1 MFIFFE
7 TTTHSRAAPAGI
19 FASCADISDLPKI
32 EDADLQSLVNRAEQQ
47 GQTFTYDFDAEQRE
61 HLEGEIRFVVLLIKE
76 IGIFLN
82 ELLQAQDILDNGSVL
97 IVSRNT
103 KSSRATDKQKTAIKE
118 KHLHGNKELS
128 QAVELVLKLI
138 GAAQTVKHLNGQPET
153 KHLRHLKPGAADI
166 PKVFSAGSSGSP
178 HKRRSR
184 SSSRGR
190 TKNNSRSRSHS
201 SSNSSCSSS
210 SSRSRVSSCSSD
222 EEVLGEQL
230 QDLHIQTVKAE
241 AVKAVQLHFSS
252 HQSTAAILGERLKA
266 AEDQTEVQKQ
276 KICEQEKEIRTLQKR
291 VATADADLRQLNQ
304 YLTAPR
310 GIEGYPLSPT
320 GLDALTDTAPP
331 GTPDQLASS
340 KKRTRDLTEQ

>member
-1 MFIFFE
+1 
-7 TTTHSRAAPAGI
+7 
-19 FASCADISDLPKI
+19 
-32 EDADLQSLVNRAEQQ
+32 
-47 GQTFTYDFDAEQRE
+47 
-61 HLEGEIRFVVLLIKE
+61 
-76 IGIFLN
+76 
-82 ELLQAQDILDNGSVL
+82 
-97 IVSRNT
+97 
-103 KSSRATDKQKTAIKE
+103 
-118 KHLHGNKELS
+118 
-128 QAVELVLKLI
+128 VLKLI
-138 GAAQTVKHLNGQPET
+138 GATQTFKHLNGQPET

-178 HKRRSR
+178 HKSRSR

-201 SSNSSCSSS
+201 SNSSCSSS
-210 SSRSRVSSCSSD
+210 SSRSRVSSCSSE

-230 QDLHIQTVKAE
+230 QDLHIKTVKAE
-241 AVKAVQLHFSS
+241 AVKAVQLHFAS

-304 YLTAPR
+304 FLTAPR
-310 GIEGYPLSPT
+310 SIEAYPLSPT
-320 GLDALTDTAPP
+320 GIDALTDTAPP

>member
-1 MFIFFE
+1 LFIFFE

-19 FASCADISDLPKI
+19 FESCADLGGLPKL
-32 EDADLQSLVNRAEQQ
+32 EDADWQQQ

-76 IGIFLN
+76 IGFFLN
-82 ELLQAQDILDNGSVL
+82 ELLQAKDILDNNGSVL

-103 KSSRATDKQKTAIKE
+103 KTSRATEKQKTAIGE

-128 QAVELVLKLI
+128 QAVELLLKLI

-153 KHLRHLKPGAADI
+153 KHLRHLKPGGADI
-166 PKVFSAGSSGSP
+166 AKVFSAGSSGSP

-184 SSSRGR
+184 SNSRGR

-241 AVKAVQLHFSS
+241 AVKAVQLHFAS

-320 GLDALTDTAPP
+320 GIDALTDTAPP

>member
-19 FASCADISDLPKI
+19 FENCADIGDLPKI
-32 EDADLQSLVNRAEQQ
+32 EDADLQSLVNKAEQQ

-61 HLEGEIRFVVLLIKE
+61 HLAGEIRFAVLLIKE

-103 KSSRATDKQKTAIKE
+103 KSSRATDKQKAAIKE
-118 KHLHGNKELS
+118 RHLHGNKELS

-138 GAAQTVKHLNGQPET
+138 GATQTVKHLNGQPET

-201 SSNSSCSSS
+201 SNSSCSSS
-210 SSRSRVSSCSSD
+210 SSRSRVSSGSSD

-230 QDLHIQTVKAE
+230 QDLHIKTVKAE
-241 AVKAVQLHFSS
+241 AVKAVQLHFAS

-304 YLTAPR
+304 FLTAPR
-310 GIEGYPLSPT
+310 SIEAYPLSPT
-320 GLDALTDTAPP
+320 GIDALTDTAPP

-340 KKRTRDLTEQ
+340 KKRTRDLTEK